1 MAAGNSPRLTVRQAK
16 AYELRTGDGKLSW
29 RQIGERMG
37 VAKSN
42 AAEAYSQALVKIE
55 RFGLEACT
63 PPGCSLPVLSEEVA
77 LEQEFKKFIRE
88 LKGATNELFLGL
100 LEKGLAKAFWILAND
115 DSVFERLNA
124 KELALL
130 IGHLTETRQ
139 LLKGEPTKII
149 SVEDRRH
156 WDELGVAL
164 LHEVERR
171 NLKYDLPPSQFQ
183 EMPLNNG

>member
-1 MAAGNSPRLTVRQAK
+1 MPSNCITVCASCLRASCWQGVFLC
-16 AYELRTGDGKLSW
+16 YES
-29 RQIGERMG
+29 Q
-37 VAKSN
+37 N
-42 AAEAYSQALVKIE
+42 ADVVYK
-55 RFGLEACT
+55 
-63 PPGCSLPVLSEEVA
+63 PV
-77 LEQEFKKFIRE
+77 
-88 LKGATNELFLGL
+88 
-100 LEKGLAKAFWILAND
+100 
-115 DSVFERLNA
+115 